1 MGRFSARSSLLG
13 VTAVGLLLLSSVGT
27 PGLVAGAPITH
38 SPHGVPPAAPAR
50 GSLRVE
56 PSRSAPHAIEP
67 VPGKVYAPFVT
78 PLPGDVQQSSVAVDP
93 TTGTVYAIAREG
105 GFLTESNLSTGELLA
120 SSILDPNPVPGLAAW
135 VGLCLAPSVGRLF
148 ISFQSTG
155 GGSVWVVGAGSLSLI
170 SVVGFPSYPS
180 FEPQAIVCDP
190 ASGMVAVQSAADGS
204 VILVNSSTYAT
215 SAPLSPC
222 GTVCLAEGLIDVPAY
237 GYIVALGGRN
247 STRVIVPALGTLGPA
262 LYSPSPLFGM
272 GPGTYDAADN
282 ALWIA
287 NASAGAP
294 ADVELF
300 DAPGRSFLS
309 SVRAP
314 GPVSAITYAAG
325 KDAMILA
332 DAPPSASSDRLD
344 WFNASSGSLLLN
356 DSSSHPAGPASL
368 QVVALAFGVLAGV
381 GYLLA
386 ADSGSTELFELAP
399 LGPPEFLFLHALPS
413 VPTQYA
419 IATDATDGAV
429 FLLESATGDPAS
441 SGSLVALNGSTGNL
455 SWSLGLTG
463 FSSATGALAV
473 DPALEELFVAQTSGR
488 VAVVD
493 ATNGSLLPPILS
505 PNGTR
510 GVTFD
515 PVTGIL
521 DILAQPRYSNLTNV
535 SVYAISAAG
544 ALSLGGF
551 QISALPVCAWTADP
565 LEAALAVVGC
575 QGPPA
580 DNVAAWYSERNGT
593 RIGAAPTVSSPWGVT
608 ADVNGNLYVA
618 SPATG
623 NVTVIDP
630 SSSVTR
636 SVRSGLVAP
645 EFLAIDPT
653 TQLLFASGPY
663 STEVSI
669 VSLASGNTVA
679 TLPLPSSAGD
689 LAVNPSTGELVVATS
704 LTGQRLFA
712 PLLAPPSQVVGESA
726 VPSNGTVAVAWTAAS
741 GTMGYPVTNYSVK
754 LSISGPAGPWTV
766 GANVNGTSVNL
777 TGLVD
782 GTPYLITVAASAE
795 TGTGLASAPVRAT
808 PAGAPYP
815 PNGLS
820 VTAGSS
826 TSLNLSWGSPASSG
840 GLNLTGFVVGWA
852 LDAIGPWVNVS
863 EPASP
868 RSASIG
874 GLDPSTGYF
883 VRVSAVNALGAGNP
897 SPSIAVSTPA
907 TPGPAPTRSPVIGV
921 TDIAALVAGAAA
933 LAVLALYLYRRK
945 GPRPPR

>member
-1 MGRFSARSSLLG
+1 M
-13 VTAVGLLLLSSVGT
+13 GLLLLSSLGI
-27 PGLVAGAPITH
+27 PGMVAGAPV
-38 SPHGVPPAAPAR
+38 PHVPLGAPPVVHTN
-50 GSLRVE
+50 GSLREE

-93 TTGTVYAIAREG
+93 TSGTVYAVAREG
-105 GFLTESNLSTGELLA
+105 GFLTEFNLSSGALLA

-155 GGSVWVVGAGSLSLI
+155 GGSVWVVGAGNLSLI
-170 SVVGFPSYPS
+170 SVVSFPSYPS

-190 ASGMVAVQSAADGS
+190 ASGVVAIQSAADGS
-204 VILVNSSTYAT
+204 VILLNSSTYAT
-215 SAPLSPC
+215 SAPLTPC
-222 GTVCLAEGLIDVPAY
+222 GTICLAKGLIDVPAF
-237 GYIVALGGRN
+237 GYIVALGGEN

-262 LYSPSPLFGM
+262 IYSPSPLFGM
-272 GPGTYDAADN
+272 GPGAYDPADN

-309 SVRAP
+309 SVHAP

-325 KDAMILA
+325 KDAIILA
-332 DAPPSASSDRLD
+332 DAPPSASADRLE
-344 WFNASSGSLLLN
+344 WFNASSGTLLLN

-368 QVVALAFGVLAGV
+368 QVVALAFGMLGGV

-429 FLLESATGDPAS
+429 YLLESPTGDPAS
-441 SGSLVALNGSTGNL
+441 SGTLVALNGSTGNV
-455 SWSLGLTG
+455 SWTVGLTG
-463 FSSATGALAV
+463 FSRASGALAV

-493 ATNGSLLPPILS
+493 ATNGSLLAPILS
-505 PNGTR
+505 PNGTL

-515 PVTGIL
+515 PVGGIL

-535 SVYAISAAG
+535 SVYATSAAG
-544 ALSLGGF
+544 ARFLGGF
-551 QISALPVCAWTADP
+551 QISSLPVCAWTADP
-565 LEAALAVVGC
+565 PQGALAVVGC
-575 QGPPA
+575 QGPPS
-580 DNVAAWYSERNGT
+580 DDVVTWFSERNGT
-593 RIGAAPTVSSPWGVT
+593 RLGVAPTGYSPWGVT
-608 ADVNGNLYVA
+608 ADVNGDLYVA
-618 SPATG
+618 SSATG

-630 SSSVTR
+630 SSSVIH

-645 EFLAIDPT
+645 EFLAVDPT
-653 TQLLFASGPY
+653 TQLLFVSGPY

-669 VSLASGNTVA
+669 VSLASGNAVD

-689 LAVNPSTGELVVATS
+689 LAVNPATGELVVGTF
-704 LTGQRLFA
+704 LTGQRLLA
-712 PLLAPPSQVVGESA
+712 PLLPPPSQVEGVSA
-726 VPSNGTVAVAWTAAS
+726 VPANGTAAVAWTAAS
-741 GTMGYPVTNYSVK
+741 GTVGYPVTNYSVK
-754 LSISGPAGPWTV
+754 LSVSGPAGPWTV
-766 GANVNGTSVNL
+766 GANVNGTSANL

-782 GTPYLITVAASAE
+782 GTPYLISVAASAA

-820 VTAGSS
+820 VTAGTS

-840 GLNLTGFVVGWA
+840 GLNLTGFIVGWA
-852 LDAIGPWVNVS
+852 LDDIGPWVNVS

-868 RSASIG
+868 HRAIIG

-883 VRVSAVNALGAGNP
+883 VRVSAVNAVGAGNP

-907 TPGPAPTRSPVIGV
+907 SPGPAATKSPVIGV
-921 TDIAALVAGAAA
+921 TDLVALIAGGAA
-933 LAVLALYLYRRK
+933 LAVVALYLYRRK
-945 GPRPPR
+945 GLRPPR